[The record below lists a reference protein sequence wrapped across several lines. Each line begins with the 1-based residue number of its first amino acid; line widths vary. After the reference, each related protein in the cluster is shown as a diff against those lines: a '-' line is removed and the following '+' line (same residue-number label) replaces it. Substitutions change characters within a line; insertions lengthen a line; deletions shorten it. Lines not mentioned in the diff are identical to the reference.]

1 MTEIHSIAVI
11 LSNLLLQLA
20 TNCLQ
25 VQTVSSVYQLI
36 RDRTNEIS
44 SPSAL
49 TLTTPTQTS
58 QDGKGQGSLGPVR
71 ENWGWVDK
79 LGTNRTELRQ
89 TVLTCTVTHRWL
101 GQFIELEKAVEAI
114 SESLTRPGGP
124 GHSLTCSADNPIILL
139 TGWLDLTISV
149 HWSGNITQSSRWLN
163 SLRLSTATTNNQ
175 STSLLQIAGYYHR
188 LNLFSCRALDLEC
201 HGLRTSL

>member
-71 ENWGWVDK
+71 ENWG
-79 LGTNRTELRQ
+79 
-89 TVLTCTVTHRWL
+89 
-101 GQFIELEKAVEAI
+101 
-114 SESLTRPGGP
+114 
-124 GHSLTCSADNPIILL
+124 
-139 TGWLDLTISV
+139 
-149 HWSGNITQSSRWLN
+149 
-163 SLRLSTATTNNQ
+163 
-175 STSLLQIAGYYHR
+175 
-188 LNLFSCRALDLEC
+188 
-201 HGLRTSL
+201 